1 MATPEI
7 IARLRRATADA
18 HARLDAAL
26 DLPARLADAA
36 ERRRLVA
43 RFLSLHESA
52 EPALAPWA
60 AARPDLQ
67 AATGP
72 RAALI
77 RADLAALGGDP
88 APAPPPPPPVTT
100 LGRALGWHYVLE
112 GSALGGR
119 VIQREMARRGA
130 DLRGLDFLSPYGD
143 QTAARWRG
151 FVELLD
157 RLHRDGAADGD
168 EIVAGGVEGF
178 AHARRV
184 LCGA

>member
-1 MATPEI
+1 MVTPEI
-7 IARLRRATADA
+7 IARLRRATAEA
-18 HARLDAAL
+18 HARLDTAL
-26 DLPARLADAA
+26 DLPARLADAT
-36 ERRRLVA
+36 ERRRVVA

-52 EPALAPWA
+52 EPALAPWS
-60 AARPDLQ
+60 AARPELA
-67 AATGP
+67 AATGS

-77 RADLAALGGDP
+77 RADLAALGGAP
-88 APAPPPPPPVTT
+88 TPAPPAPPVDT

-112 GSALGGR
+112 GSALGGK

-130 DLRGLDFLSPYGD
+130 DLRGLGFLSPYGAR
-143 QTAARWRG
+143 TGERWRG
-151 FVELLD
+151 FVDLLD
-157 RLHRDGAADGD
+157 RLHADGSADGD